1 MCAAPRIFEKV
12 YNRVVTQAQAAGG
25 LKAKIFGWAVRVGK
39 ERVALEQAGKPIP
52 GGLKRKNNIAH
63 KLVYSKLHE
72 RLGGN
77 IRYMVSGSAPL
88 APAISEFF
96 AAAGLPV
103 SEGYGLTESSAGNCV
118 NRPGQLKIG
127 TVGPALADLEIKID
141 EDGEILLRG
150 TPVMRGYHNLPDETA
165 SVFTPDGYFR
175 TGDIGELDKDGF
187 LKITDRKKD
196 LVKTSGGK
204 YIAPSHIEGMFKAI
218 CPYTSQALVI
228 GQARNYCTMLITL
241 DPDGMAGWAAGGPY
255 AGKSYAEIVA
265 SPEVQAMVA
274 GYVKELNGKLN
285 RWETIKKFTILPR
298 DLTIENGEITP
309 SLKLKRK
316 GVENNFKSEIES
328 MYEGALAEI

>member
-1 MCAAPRIFEKV
+1 
-12 YNRVVTQAQAAGG
+12 
-25 LKAKIFGWAVRVGK
+25 
-39 ERVALEQAGKPIP
+39 
-52 GGLKRKNNIAH
+52 
-63 KLVYSKLHE
+63 
-72 RLGGN
+72 
-77 IRYMVSGSAPL
+77 
-88 APAISEFF
+88 
-96 AAAGLPV
+96 
-103 SEGYGLTESSAGNCV
+103 
-118 NRPGQLKIG
+118 
-127 TVGPALADLEIKID
+127 
-141 EDGEILLRG
+141 
-150 TPVMRGYHNLPDETA
+150 
-165 SVFTPDGYFR
+165 
-175 TGDIGELDKDGF
+175 
-187 LKITDRKKD
+187 
-196 LVKTSGGK
+196 VKTSGGK